1 MYISE
6 TSRHVFHSEK
16 GSLHA
21 GKRNGRI
28 EEMASQVGDCERR
41 RDERMKPS
49 FKTHLRGVSCRLAVI
64 RCALVAYKHTTS
76 SLRLYTCLGCII
88 EDGKQRTQCTRQ
100 RQQGGEKQS
109 CSLYISLGSEMRPLC
124 RRIMSAFHKAVEI
137 PALSLSESVHSDYL
151 MQQLQWV
158 KHGTH

>member
-16 GSLHA
+16 GSLHE

-28 EEMASQVGDCERR
+28 EEMASQVGDSERKR
-41 RDERMKPS
+41 VERMKPS
-49 FKTHLRGVSCRLAVI
+49 FKTHLRGASCRLAVI
-64 RCALVAYKHTTS
+64 HCALVAYKHTTS

-100 RQQGGEKQS
+100 REQGGEKES
-109 CSLYISLGSEMRPLC
+109 CSLYISLSSEMGPLC
-124 RRIMSAFHKAVEI
+124 RRIMPAFHKAVEI
-137 PALSLSESVHSDYL
+137 PALSLSEYVHSDYL
-151 MQQLQWV
+151 M
-158 KHGTH
+158 